1 MAFHHS
7 PRIVSD
13 GLIYAIDIANSKSY
27 PGSGTTV
34 NDLMSTD
41 TLAVSNAVITTTNPA
56 HISFDGSGDYATLSA
71 AKDAGGEY
79 TFTFWFR
86 GDDFTSAAWGY
97 FAKLTSASGYAGFA
111 INEGASPVAGIDPG
125 ELYYYGGS
133 NANAL
138 ISSALSVNVWHNI
151 AFSCKTSTKEV
162 KTYINGALQ
171 TTTTVTDT
179 LGSEF
184 LKFGYPDTSHYL
196 KGDMGN
202 ILIYNKQL
210 SDAEILQN
218 YNAMKGRFE

>member
-13 GLIYAIDIANSKSY
+13 GLVYAIDIANSKSY

-56 HISFDGSGDYATLSA
+56 HISFDGSGDYATPSA
-71 AKDAGGEY
+71 DINPGGEY

-86 GDDFTSAAWGY
+86 GDDFTNAGWGY
-97 FAKLTSASGYAGFA
+97 FCKLTASPYAGFA
-111 INEGASPVAGIDPG
+111 INEGASPTAGIDPG
-125 ELYYYGGS
+125 EVYYYGGS
-133 NANAL
+133 NANVL
-138 ISSALSVNVWHNI
+138 LTSALSVNVWHNI

-179 LGSEF
+179 LASVF
-184 LKFGYPDTSHYL
+184 TKFGYQDASHYL

-202 ILIYNKQL
+202 ILIYNKRL
-210 SDAEILQN
+210 SDAEVLQN
-218 YNAMKGRFE
+218 YNAMKGRFG

>member
-7 PRIVSD
+7 PRTVSD
-13 GLIYAIDIANSKSY
+13 GLVYAIDIANLKSY

-71 AKDAGGEY
+71 AKDPGGEY

-97 FAKLTSASGYAGFA
+97 FCKLTVGGSYAGFA
-111 INEGASPVAGIDPG
+111 INEGAGSVAGIDPG
-125 ELYYYGGS
+125 EVYYYGG
-133 NANAL
+133 ANATVL
-138 ISSALSVNVWHNI
+138 LTSALSINTWYNI
-151 AFSCKTSTKEV
+151 AFSCKASTKEV

-179 LGSEF
+179 LASEF
-184 LKFGYPDTSHYL
+184 TKFGYQDASHYL

-210 SDAEILQN
+210 SDVEVLQN
-218 YNAMKGRFE
+218 YNAMKVRFE

>member
-13 GLIYAIDIANSKSY
+13 GLLYAIDIANSKSY

-86 GDDFTSAAWGY
+86 GDDFTNAAWGY
-97 FAKLTSASGYAGFA
+97 FCKLTASPYAGFA
-111 INEGASPVAGIDPG
+111 INEGATPVAGIDPG
-125 ELYYYGGS
+125 ELYYFGGA
-133 NANAL
+133 NANVLLNFAL
-138 ISSALSVNVWHNI
+138 GVNVWYNI

-184 LKFGYPDTSHYL
+184 LKFGYQDASHYL

-202 ILIYNKQL
+202 ILIYNKRL
-210 SDAEILQN
+210 LDREVLQN
-218 YNAMKGRFE
+218 YNTLKGRYI